1 MATVVAINSDTT
13 IFKTLGASIE
23 SSAKIRVNPVV
34 LKLFKST
41 DLVNEVGTDA
51 NPLLFDPAE
60 AGESTLHP
68 DNPFLLYNDKDG
80 AFDSVDAKN
89 IGVEVFEMQLV
100 DEHVGT
106 SDGLANQVFS
116 VAFPPVIAE
125 DSNNPVQVLVGVTEW
140 AEVDSFAGASNTDEV
155 FVVDYELGTVT
166 FGNGVNG
173 AIPALGEEIYVTYS
187 PATATFGI
195 EARDD
200 GWLGVQ
206 STDVDANDRVVLLQ
220 PSSVLDTTHVQV
232 AHVPL
237 INTLGVQG
245 VFLTSDPNRLATEY
259 FAGGSYN
266 DVTGVIT
273 LGTPLDPGVTE
284 VLVDYTYTIADD
296 SESLFTQLSRNVSHE
311 FLNPIPSRNAKKIN
325 FQVVIPSGASPTNGV
340 KVKFRLRITYTEV

>member
-1 MATVVAINSDTT
+1 MPTVVAINSDTT
-13 IFKTLGASIE
+13 IFKVAEASIE
-23 SSAKIRVNPVV
+23 SSAKIRVNPVE

-41 DLVNEVGTDA
+41 DLVNEVGTAA

-60 AGESTLHP
+60 AGDSTLHP
-68 DNPFLLYNDKDG
+68 DNPFLLYNDKNG
-80 AFDSVDAKN
+80 TLDSVDARN

-106 SDGLANQVFS
+106 SDGLADQVFS
-116 VAFPPVIAE
+116 VAYAPIIE
-125 DSNNPVQVLVGVTEW
+125 DDEDNPIQVLVGVTEW
-140 AEVDSFAGASNTDEV
+140 SEVDSFAGASNTDQV
-155 FVVDYELGTVT
+155 FVVDYTNGTIT

-173 AIPALGEEIYVTYS
+173 AIPVLGEEIYVTYS
-187 PATATFGI
+187 PATTTFGV

-206 STDVDANDRVVLLQ
+206 STDVDANDRIVLLE

-232 AHVPL
+232 AHTPL

-245 VFLTSDPNRLATEY
+245 VFLTSDPNRLGTDY

-266 DVTGVIT
+266 DATGVIT
-273 LGTPLDPGVTE
+273 LGTTLGSGITE

-296 SESLFTQLSRNVSHE
+296 SEGVFTQLSRNVSHT
-311 FLNPIPSRNAKKIN
+311 FLNPIPSLNAKKIN